1 MKTIVS
7 KQQINTITVWMD
19 IETVTAKQQIPTI
32 TVYIG

>member
-7 KQQINTITVWMD
+7 KQQIKTITVWMD
-19 IETVTAKQQIPTI
+19 IEIVTAKQQIPTI